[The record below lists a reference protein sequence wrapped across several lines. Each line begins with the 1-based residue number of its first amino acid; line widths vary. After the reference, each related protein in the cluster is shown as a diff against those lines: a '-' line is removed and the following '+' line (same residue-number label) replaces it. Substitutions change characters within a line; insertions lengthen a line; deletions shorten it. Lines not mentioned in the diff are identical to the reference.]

1 MQTITREQLIQRAS
15 ELLADGTVSCVLGW
29 GAGEFGYDVTPT
41 IFRTAEDLQ
50 NGFVFNDF
58 CGANF
63 AKYLVSKTQKVEGKI
78 LVFLKPCDTYSFN
91 QLLTEHRFDREKV
104 YAVGIPC
111 EGMAAIAK
119 VKALV
124 GEGIVSVETDGD
136 AISVTTLYEDA
147 PIRVKTVDVLA
158 ERCINCKSRKHVAYD
173 ELMGDEGEVIS
184 SARFDEVARI
194 EAMTPDERF
203 AFWQGELSKCIRCN
217 ACRDAC
223 PACTCEKCVFD
234 NPGSGVEN
242 KSPANSFEEKM
253 FHIIRAFHVAGRCTD
268 CGECSRV
275 CPQNIPLHL
284 LNRKFIKDINEFY
297 GEYQAGEEVG
307 MRAPLVDYT
316 TEDLEPGEVFDRR
329 GDHA

>member
-1 MQTITREQLIQRAS
+1 MQTIKREMLIDKAVS
-15 ELLADGTVSCVLGW
+15 LLADGTVSCVLGW
-29 GAGEFGYDVTPT
+29 HKGEFDYDVTPAVFKSADD
-41 IFRTAEDLQ
+41 IKA
-50 NGFVFNDF
+50 NFVWNDF

-63 AKYLVSKTQKVEGKI
+63 SKYLVSKADKIEGKI

-91 QLLTEHRFDREKV
+91 QLLTEHRFNREKV

-111 EGMAAIAK
+111 DGMVDIAK
-119 VKALV
+119 IKEIV
-124 GEGIVSVETDGD
+124 GDGITSVDCDGEKLAVS
-136 AISVTTLYEDA
+136 TLYADEPTMVDA
-147 PIRVKTVDVLA
+147 KSVLA
-158 ERCINCKSRKHVAYD
+158 ERCVNCKSKKHVAFD
-173 ELMGDEGEVIS
+173 ELMGEDGDVLAS
-184 SARFDEVARI
+184 DRFDEVAKI

-203 AFWQGELSKCIRCN
+203 AFWQNELSRCIRCN

-234 NPGSGVEN
+234 NPNSGVEN

-297 GEYQAGEEVG
+297 GDYQAGAEVG
-307 MRAPLVDYT
+307 TRAPLVNYT
-316 TEDLEPGEVFDRR
+316 TNDIEPGEVFDRR
-329 GDHA
+329 DTDA